1 MACSV
6 AHLQQAWHHG
16 RAHRFF
22 SAARWSAD
30 QLGLV
35 LLDLILALLVADGAP
50 VELVIDDTLMR
61 RAGRKIFGAAGTTT
75 HRPGRHRVG

>member
-1 MACSV
+1 MLIAAGLS
-6 AHLQQAWHHG
+6 QSWHHA

-35 LLDLILALLVADGAP
+35 LLDLIAARLVPAGAP
-50 VELVIDDTLMR
+50 LRLVVDDTLFR
-61 RAGRKIFGAAGTTT
+61 RAGRKVFGEPAPIPRTLVYLLAW
-75 HRPGRHRVG
+75 